1 MKKFICAI
9 SGLLLF
15 SSDPAAAQ
23 RQEAG
28 VERNVAVELEK
39 HPSRLFECSRAVA
52 TYYSAEKGNGTA
64 FFEFRVQMNGDD
76 IRYNSYRA
84 SQNGLDVGGVCL
96 RENGETG
103 VWAIVVDDSDPK
115 GRAGVIR
122 AEVERAAK
130 LVAGMPPGAKVGVY
144 SLARELKLLGASA
157 GENNGWRSAVGIPS
171 PVVPGR
177 GEESEK
183 SVWACFPDLNNE
195 KNEKALNSSPWNN
208 TNLWSGLLSLVEREL
223 PNQLTG
229 GFAHLPANVV
239 LLSDGVDESGRS
251 GDMEKLA
258 QAAASA
264 GVRIHAIAYPHKDS
278 NKGAGKKDVLLTPDF
293 YLGYHSLSDLSRMT
307 KGVYCATGYYKYY
320 KNGKECIGLVEEGAW
335 KNILPQGKI
344 RLLELAVPY
353 EGIHENRGFK
363 LQLLSGEK
371 KECAFSI
378 PSNEMA
384 RVIGAVGIRCLK
396 TTSDFLKNK
405 PLLDKNGVKPEEF
418 VALGRGL
425 QGLCALDG
433 VEGILEEAVEDK
445 GFKERLGKIISH
457 AKAHPELMKEP
468 ADSFLEELGR
478 FLCYG
483 TPPLSSAANVQAQPT
498 VVNVNASSSSGT
510 EAEENDREVVLDWVW
525 WCLGGGGVA
534 LCLLGFW
541 CVTRLMG
548 RAPQAPAVTVLTGET
563 DLSGPTQPVLA
574 SLVNMGNRS
583 QSWVVCKTPCSVGR
597 HSRNDISLPFTY
609 VSGTQFFLSRDA
621 SGQWE
626 LKDANSTNGTM
637 VNGRKVSACPLNSG
651 DVIRVADLELEFKV
665 R

>member
-15 SSDPAAAQ
+15 SSDPGAAQ
-23 RQEAG
+23 RGAAD

-39 HPSRLFECSRAVA
+39 HPSWGVECSRAVA
-52 TYYSAEKGNGTA
+52 KYYPAQKGGEKA
-64 FFEFRVQMNGDD
+64 VFEFRVQMNGDD
-76 IRYNSYRA
+76 IRYNSYQA
-84 SQNGLDVGGVCL
+84 SQNGLNVGGVCL
-96 RENGETG
+96 QENGETG
-103 VWAIVVDDSDPK
+103 VWAIVIDDSDPK
-115 GRAGVIR
+115 GRAKAIGYEISKA
-122 AEVERAAK
+122 AE

-157 GENNGWRSAVGIPS
+157 GENNGWRSAVGIPG
-171 PVVPGR
+171 PVVVPGR
-177 GEESEK
+177 GEESVK
-183 SVWACFPDLNNE
+183 SVLACFPELNN
-195 KNEKALNSSPWNN
+195 KKVLNSSPRNN
-208 TNLWSGLLSLVEREL
+208 TNLWSGLLTLVEREL

-229 GFAHLPANVV
+229 GFAHLSANIV

-258 QAAASA
+258 RAAASA
-264 GVRIHAIAYPHKDS
+264 GVRIHTIAYPHKDS
-278 NKGAGKKDVLLTPDF
+278 PNNEKALLKPDF

-307 KGVYCATGYYKYY
+307 KGIYCATGYDE
-320 KNGKECIGLVEEGAW
+320 NGKEGIVLVAEAAW

-344 RLLELAVPY
+344 RLLELSVPY
-353 EGIHENRGFK
+353 GEIYENRAFK
-363 LQLLSGEK
+363 LQLFNGKEK
-371 KECAFSI
+371 VCSFSI

-384 RVIGAVGIRCLK
+384 RVIGAVMIRRLK

-405 PLLDKNGVKPEEF
+405 PLLDKDGVKPADFIE
-418 VALGRGL
+418 LGQSL
-425 QGLCALDG
+425 QKLCVLDG
-433 VEGILEEAVEDK
+433 VEGILEEAAEDK

-483 TPPLSSAANVQAQPT
+483 NPPLSSPAANAQAKPT
-498 VVNVNASSSSGT
+498 VVNVNAPASGT
-510 EAEENDREVVLDWVW
+510 ETEEEENDREVVLDWVW

-541 CVTRLMG
+541 CVVRLMG
-548 RAPQAPAVTVLTGET
+548 RAPQAPAVTVLTGEA

-597 HSRNDISLPFTY
+597 HSRNDVSLPFTY

-621 SGQWE
+621 AGQWE

-637 VNGRKVSACPLNSG
+637 VNGRKVSSCPLNSG

>member
-15 SSDPAAAQ
+15 SSDPGAAQ
-23 RQEAG
+23 GQKAD

-52 TYYSAEKGNGTA
+52 TYYSAQKGEGTA
-64 FFEFRVQMNGDD
+64 SFEFRVQMNGDD

-84 SQNGLDVGGVCL
+84 SQNGLNVGGVCL
-96 RENGETG
+96 QENGETG
-103 VWAIVVDDSDPK
+103 VWAIVIDDSDPK
-115 GRAGVIR
+115 GRAKTIGY
-122 AEVERAAK
+122 EVTKAAQ

-157 GENNGWRSAVGIPS
+157 GENNGWRSAVGIPR
-171 PVVPGR
+171 PVVPGC
-177 GEESEK
+177 GEESVK
-183 SVWACFPDLNNE
+183 SVLDCFPELNKE
-195 KNEKALNSSPWNN
+195 KKVLNSSPRNN
-208 TNLWSGLLSLVEREL
+208 TNLWSGLLTLVEREL

-229 GFAHLPANVV
+229 GFAHLPANIV

-251 GDMEKLA
+251 GDLEKLA

-264 GVRIHAIAYPHKDS
+264 GVRIHTIAYPHKDI
-278 NKGAGKKDVLLTPDF
+278 KGKDEGALMKPDL

-307 KGVYCATGYYKYY
+307 KGVYCATGYN
-320 KNGKECIGLVEEGAW
+320 KNDKGGIDLVEEGAW
-335 KNILPQGKI
+335 VNILPQGKI
-344 RLLELAVPY
+344 RLLELSVPY
-353 EGIHENRGFK
+353 GEIYENRAFK
-363 LQLLSGEK
+363 LQLFNGKEM
-371 KECAFSI
+371 ECAFSI

-384 RVIGAVGIRCLK
+384 RVIGSVVIRRLK

-405 PLLDKNGVKPEEF
+405 PLLDKDGVKPSDFIE
-418 VALGRGL
+418 LGQWL
-425 QGLCALDG
+425 QKLCALDG

-468 ADSFLEELGR
+468 TATFLAELGL
-478 FLCYG
+478 FLCSG
-483 TPPLSSAANVQAQPT
+483 NPPLSSPPAANAQAQPT
-498 VVNVNASSSSGT
+498 VVNVNAPASGT
-510 EAEENDREVVLDWVW
+510 ESEENDREVVLDWVW
-525 WCLGGGGVA
+525 WCLGGGGAA

-541 CVTRLMG
+541 CVARLMG

-574 SLVNMGNRS
+574 SLVNVGNRS

-621 SGQWE
+621 AGQWE

>member
-15 SSDPAAAQ
+15 SSDPGAAQ
-23 RQEAG
+23 GGAAD

-39 HPSRLFECSRAVA
+39 HPSWSFECSRAVA
-52 TYYSAEKGNGTA
+52 KYYPAQEGGGKAEA
-64 FFEFRVQMNGDD
+64 VFEFRVQMNGDD
-76 IRYNSYRA
+76 IRYNSYQA
-84 SQNGLDVGGVCL
+84 SQNGLNVDGVCL

-103 VWAIVVDDSDPK
+103 VWAIVIDDSDPK
-115 GRAGVIR
+115 GRAKAIGY
-122 AEVERAAK
+122 EVEMAAE

-144 SLARELKLLGASA
+144 SLARELKLIGASA
-157 GENNGWRSAVGIPS
+157 GENNGWKSAVGAPR
-171 PVVPGR
+171 PVVVPGA
-177 GEESEK
+177 GEK
-183 SVWACFPDLNNE
+183 SRKSVVDCFLALKKE
-195 KNEKALNSSPWNN
+195 LNSSPWNN

-229 GFAHLPANVV
+229 GFAHLPANIV

-258 QAAASA
+258 RAAASA
-264 GVRIHAIAYPHKDS
+264 GVRIHTIAYPHKDS
-278 NKGAGKKDVLLTPDF
+278 SNNKEALLKPDF
-293 YLGYHSLSDLSRMT
+293 YLGYHSLGDLSRMT
-307 KGVYCATGYYKYY
+307 KGVYCATGYD
-320 KNGKECIGLVEEGAW
+320 KNGKGGIVLVAEAAW
-335 KNILPQGKI
+335 RNILPQGKI
-344 RLLELAVPY
+344 RLLELSVP
-353 EGIHENRGFK
+353 HDKVLSNRGFK
-363 LQLLSGEK
+363 LQLFDGEK
-371 KECAFSI
+371 RVCAFSI

-384 RVIGAVGIRCLK
+384 RVIGAVMIRSLK
-396 TTSDFLKNK
+396 TRSDVLKNK
-405 PLLDKNGVKPEEF
+405 PLLKKDGEETADF
-418 VALGRGL
+418 VELGQSL
-425 QGLCALDG
+425 QKLCVLDG
-433 VEGILEEAVEDK
+433 VEGILEEAAEDK

-483 TPPLSSAANVQAQPT
+483 NPPLSSPAANAQAQPT
-498 VVNVNASSSSGT
+498 VVNVNAPVSGT
-510 EAEENDREVVLDWVW
+510 ETEEEGNDREVVLDWVW

-541 CVTRLMG
+541 CVVRLMG
-548 RAPQAPAVTVLTGET
+548 RAPQAPAVTVLTGEA

-597 HSRNDISLPFTY
+597 HSRNDVSLPFTY

-621 SGQWE
+621 AGQWE

-637 VNGRKVSACPLNSG
+637 VNGRKVSSCPLNSG